1 MDSCFAYRCIVSFA
15 HNCYFFAPSRNCFDF
30 FLRLLPRP
38 PAHSTHNSTMQD
50 QKLLSALLLTA
61 VIFLISTEYTLSCNR
76 SLCASQV
83 SKCLL
88 TQSCKCEMKGSKN
101 CTCCKDCYNCL
112 SWLWEECCSCVG
124 KTSFRWKTQ
133 LEIPQTFHVSLN
145 VTDLCPTKPT
155 QSTKSPLSKHSHY
168 EEIEGIPGLF
178 NALLEDEDDKWSVF
192 TFPVDYDSSL
202 YGAKSK
208 ESFYIRKFSFFVTR
222 ARASSIDR

>member
-1 MDSCFAYRCIVSFA
+1 MQLKILTKVSWLDIDFKEVDLAQSRNCSESIDSACSRERIPKTTIDFLSYRESHWTLVLLIDALSHLPTIVVL
-15 HNCYFFAPSRNCFDF
+15 FAPSRNCFDF

-38 PAHSTHNSTMQD
+38 PAHSTHSSTMQD
-50 QKLLSALLLTA
+50 QKLLSAILLTA

-124 KTSFRWKTQ
+124 KISFRWKTQ
-133 LEIPQTFHVSLN
+133 LEIPQTFQL
-145 VTDLCPTKPT
+145 
-155 QSTKSPLSKHSHY
+155 
-168 EEIEGIPGLF
+168 
-178 NALLEDEDDKWSVF
+178 
-192 TFPVDYDSSL
+192 
-202 YGAKSK
+202 
-208 ESFYIRKFSFFVTR
+208 
-222 ARASSIDR
+222 